1 MLGCTAIASAAQK
14 LILPHRSVSEVDW
27 SEFFN
32 KESFEKL
39 DEKELGTKGDCNSDE
54 SINVNNVLICLV

>member
-1 MLGCTAIASAAQK
+1 M
-14 LILPHRSVSEVDW
+14 DW

-39 DEKELGTKGDCNSDE
+39 DEKELGTKGDCDSDDE